1 MQSMRKKLNRHH
13 FVFVMFQVFIPECR
27 GKYGVIEIDN
37 ITLYVKVY
45 DSNQMDSSTFDPNQF
60 KTAQREGWDSVA
72 EGWREWWEPI
82 EKGAQKISQRLIEL
96 AEIKPGQRVLDVAT
110 GIGEPSITAAKVVG
124 TGGHVLATDISGQM
138 LAIAKERATFLRLQ
152 DIIEFKESDAEN
164 LNLPNSSFD
173 AALCRWGLM
182 LFPNLDAAIG
192 KIFSSLVSGGRL
204 AAAVWAD
211 APKVPIISLA
221 TRIIGS
227 QAQMSAPPPGVPN
240 PFSLADT
247 NKLKNSLA
255 GAGFRDIHIDTVNV
269 TFEFESGEEYCRY
282 GQAVSNSAR
291 IALSKV
297 TEERKEDVLRKVA
310 EEATRNYGTANGQ
323 IKMDNESIC
332 IVGTRP

>member
-1 MQSMRKKLNRHH
+1 MRKKLNRHH

-72 EGWREWWEPI
+72 EGWKVWWEPI
-82 EKGAQKISQRLIEL
+82 EKGAQKLSQRLIEL
-96 AEIKPGQRVLDVAT
+96 AGIKPGQRVLDVAT

-247 NKLKNSLA
+247 NKLKNSLV

>member
-1 MQSMRKKLNRHH
+1 MEL
-13 FVFVMFQVFIPECR
+13 I
-27 GKYGVIEIDN
+27 IA
-37 ITLYVKVY
+37 TLYVKVY
-45 DSNQMDSSTFDPNQF
+45 DSNQMVSLTFDPNQF
-60 KTAQREGWDSVA
+60 KMAQREGWDSVA

-124 TGGHVLATDISGQM
+124 TGGHVLATDISRQM
-138 LAIAKERATFLRLQ
+138 LAIAKERATLLRLQ

-164 LNLPNSSFD
+164 LDLANSSFD

-192 KIFSSLVSGGRL
+192 KIYSSLVSGGRF

-211 APKVPIISLA
+211 ATKVPIISLA
-221 TRIIGS
+221 TRVIGS
-227 QAQMSAPPPGVPN
+227 QAQISAPPPGVPN

-247 NKLKNSLA
+247 NKLENSLA
-255 GAGFRDIHIDTVNV
+255 RAGFRDIHIDTVIV
-269 TFEFESGEEYCRY
+269 TFEFESGEDYYRYC
-282 GQAVSNSAR
+282 QAVSPSAR
-291 IALSKV
+291 IALSKE
-297 TEERKEDVLRKVA
+297 TEERKEDVWRKVA
-310 EEATRNYGTANGQ
+310 EAARNYGTANGM

>member
-1 MQSMRKKLNRHH
+1 
-13 FVFVMFQVFIPECR
+13 
-27 GKYGVIEIDN
+27 
-37 ITLYVKVY
+37 
-45 DSNQMDSSTFDPNQF
+45 MDSSTYDPNQF
-60 KTAQREGWDSVA
+60 KMAQREGWDSVA
-72 EGWREWWEPI
+72 GGWKVWWEPI
-82 EKGAQKISQRLIEL
+82 EKGAQKLSQRLIEL
-96 AEIKPGQRVLDVAT
+96 AEIKPGRRVLDVAT
-110 GIGEPSITAAKVVG
+110 GIGEPSITVAKVVG

-164 LNLPNSSFD
+164 LDLPNSSFD

-182 LFPNLDAAIG
+182 LLPNLDVAIG
-192 KIFSSLVSGGRL
+192 KIYSSLVSGGRF

-211 APKVPIISLA
+211 ATKVPIISLA

-240 PFSLADT
+240 PFSLSDT
-247 NKLKNSLA
+247 NKLENSLA
-255 GAGFRDIHIDTVNV
+255 EAGFGDIHIDTVNV
-269 TFEFESGEEYCRY
+269 TFEFESGEDYCRY
-282 GQAVSNSAR
+282 CQAVSNSAR

-310 EEATRNYGTANGQ
+310 EEATRNYGTANGR

-332 IVGTRP
+332 IVGTRPR

>member
-1 MQSMRKKLNRHH
+1 MEL
-13 FVFVMFQVFIPECR
+13 I
-27 GKYGVIEIDN
+27 IA
-37 ITLYVKVY
+37 TLYVKVY
-45 DSNQMDSSTFDPNQF
+45 DSNQMVSLTFDPNQF
-60 KTAQREGWDSVA
+60 KMAQREGWDSVA

-124 TGGHVLATDISGQM
+124 TGGHVLATDISRQM

-164 LNLPNSSFD
+164 LDLANSSFD

-182 LFPNLDAAIG
+182 LFPNLDTAIG
-192 KIFSSLVSGGRL
+192 KIYSSLVSGGRF

-211 APKVPIISLA
+211 ATKVPIINLA

-227 QAQMSAPPPGVPN
+227 EVRISVPPIGVPN
-240 PFSLADT
+240 PFSLSDT
-247 NKLKNSLA
+247 NKLEDSLA
-255 GAGFRDIHIDTVNV
+255 RAGFRDIHIGTEIV
-269 TFEFESGEEYCRY
+269 TFEFESGEDYCRY
-282 GQAVSNSAR
+282 YQAVSVSAR
-291 IALSKV
+291 TALSKV
-297 TEERKEDVLRKVA
+297 TEGRKEDVWRKVA
-310 EEATRNYGTANGQ
+310 EEAARNYGTANGP